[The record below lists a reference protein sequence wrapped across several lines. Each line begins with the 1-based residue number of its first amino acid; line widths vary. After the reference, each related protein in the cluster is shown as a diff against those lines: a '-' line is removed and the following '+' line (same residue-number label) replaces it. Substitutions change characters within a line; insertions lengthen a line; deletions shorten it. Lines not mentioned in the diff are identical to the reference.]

1 MKVAIVGAGAWG
13 TALAQHVARRHSV
26 LLWMRDATQCKA
38 LEVSRRNERYLPTVA
53 LEPRIEVGCEIPALQ
68 AWLTDAQDTLLVIAT
83 PVAGL
88 EPALAAI
95 APGLPASCRGVLWL
109 CKGIEPGARRLPH
122 VIAERWL
129 AGRPGGTLSGPSFA
143 EEVAAGLPVALT
155 VAGTDARIEA
165 LTMAACHHGAARI
178 YTSTDLLGVELGGA
192 LKNVMAIAAGI
203 SDGLGLGANA
213 RAALI
218 TRALV
223 EMSRLGAALGAQPE
237 TFVGLTGL
245 GDLVLTCTGG
255 LSRNRRV
262 GMALAA
268 GQSLDEILSGLG
280 HVAEGVL
287 TAPVARS
294 LAHEAGVEMPLTE
307 AVCAVLDGRQSAP
320 EALRELLAR
329 EPRAELERR

>member
-13 TALAQHVARRHSV
+13 TALAQHVARRHPV
-26 LLWMRDATQCKA
+26 LLWMRDRAQYSA
-38 LEVSRRNERYLPTVA
+38 LSASRCNERYLPGVR
-53 LEPRIEVGCEIPALQ
+53 LDPGIELGCELAGLH
-68 AWLTDAQDTLLVIAT
+68 AWLAEAEASIVIFAT

-95 APGLPASCRGVLWL
+95 APGLPGHCRGVLWL

-122 VIAERWL
+122 AIAGPWL
-129 AGRPGGTLSGPSFA
+129 GSRPGGVLSGPGFA

-155 VAGTDARIEA
+155 VAGTDPAIEA
-165 LTMAACHHGAARI
+165 LAIAACHHGAARI
-178 YTSTDLLGVELGGA
+178 YTSADLLGVELGGA

-203 SDGLGLGANA
+203 SDGLALGANA

-218 TRALV
+218 TRALA
-223 EMSRLGAALGAQPE
+223 EMSRLGAALGARPE
-237 TFVGLTGL
+237 TFTGLTGL

-262 GMALAA
+262 GLALAA
-268 GQSLDEILSGLG
+268 GQTIEAILPALG
-280 HVAEGVL
+280 HVAEGVY
-287 TAPVARS
+287 TAPVARA
-294 LAHEAGVEMPLTE
+294 LAREAGVEMPLAE
-307 AVCAVLDGRQSAP
+307 AVCAVLEGRISAT
-320 EALRELLAR
+320 EALRALLAR